1 MSAPARQGEAADEQ
15 GTVGRT
21 GITRSAADEQGTVGR
36 TGITRSAAAVRAR
49 VRDPILR
56 RVTAVGLLGVILAA
70 LVVAFAGDREVLH
83 GITVPTAV
91 LLPGLALLTC
101 LAEVT
106 VVRLRHG
113 EAVEE
118 LSLYEAALVI
128 DVLLL
133 PPREALLAAAAGL
146 VAASVVQRRPPV
158 KAAFNLGT
166 YTAAVSV
173 LILIVHLAGGSPGTV
188 TPRVLVAVVAGT
200 FAFTAV
206 NLCCLAQVL
215 GLINGRSPWAV
226 VRAEA
231 RLSAY
236 MALGTVATGLTTT
249 VIALHAP
256 LLLPFM
262 AMPALAVTYAYR
274 AAAREADERAR
285 SACLLRL
292 SHALAEREDVERRF
306 LLLVREAFDAELALI
321 LPAGQDR
328 ALSVTAAES
337 TVVHRGAAPSWLAGA
352 RETDGPALLTEHL
365 ATGQRHVVVVPVA
378 AGGRRFGTAA
388 FAPRARTRMSTGD
401 VTLLAS
407 LANALAVSLRG
418 AQHLDRLVEETSKL
432 QAVVEQSAEGIMV
445 VDGDALVQM
454 WNPALEA
461 LTRVPA
467 AEALG
472 RPMAQLFD
480 VPAPQEPGV
489 LLPASPGAPRAAAEL
504 TIRRPDGEQRRIR
517 MAHSATFA
525 ADGLTRDVVVISD
538 LTREYRTE
546 RLKSDFIAMVSHE
559 LRTPLTPI
567 VGYVDLLR
575 KRGDRMTPQKR
586 SDALELIGD
595 RAAHL
600 SRLVE
605 DLLLASRFGDSG
617 DEIALDVSA
626 ASHDLRALVGQVGQD
641 LGSPRVVVTV
651 PDAPVPAY
659 CDGGR
664 TLQVLANLIG
674 NGLKYSAADAPV
686 EVTVR
691 STAQAVHVDVRD
703 HGRGIPADE
712 LELVFEKFYRVE
724 DPMTMSTSG
733 TGIGLFLA
741 RRLARAMGGDVT
753 VESTLDVGSVFTLTL
768 GLPVQIRA

>member
-1 MSAPARQGEAADEQ
+1 MSAPAA
-15 GTVGRT
+15 TL
-21 GITRSAADEQGTVGR
+21 
-36 TGITRSAAAVRAR
+36 RAR

-56 RVTAVGLLGVILAA
+56 RVAAVGLLGALLAA
-70 LVVAFAGDREVLH
+70 LVVAVAGNREVLH
-83 GITVPTAV
+83 GITVPMAL

-133 PPREALLAAAAGL
+133 PPREALMAAAAGL

-249 VIALHAP
+249 VVALHAP

-306 LLLVREAFDAELALI
+306 LLLVREAFDAEVALI
-321 LPAGQDR
+321 LPAGQDQ
-328 ALSVTAAES
+328 ALSVTATES
-337 TVVHRGAAPSWLAGA
+337 AVVRRGAAPSWLAAA
-352 RETDGPALLTEHL
+352 RDAEGPTQLSEHVAAGL
-365 ATGQRHVVVVPVA
+365 RQVVVVPVA

-388 FAPRARTRMSTGD
+388 FAPRARSRMSTGD

-418 AQHLDRLVEETSKL
+418 AQHLGRLVEETSKL

-445 VDGDALVQM
+445 VDGDAVVQM

-472 RPMAQLFD
+472 RPMARLFD
-480 VPAPQEPGV
+480 VPAQEPGA
-489 LLPASPGAPRAAAEL
+489 LLPVSPGAPRAAAEL

-525 ADGLTRDVVVISD
+525 AQGLTRDVIVISD

-586 SDALELIGD
+586 SEALELIGD

-605 DLLLASRFGDSG
+605 DLLLASRFGDGG

-626 ASHDLRALVGQVGQD
+626 ASHDLRALVARVVQD
-641 LGSPRVVVTV
+641 LGSPRVVVSV
-651 PDAPVPAY
+651 PDTPVPAY

-664 TLQVLANLIG
+664 TVQVLANLIG
-674 NGLKYSAADAPV
+674 NGLKYSAPDATV

-691 STAQAVHVDVRD
+691 SSAEGVYVDVRD
-703 HGRGIPADE
+703 HGRGIPADA

-741 RRLARAMGGDVT
+741 RRLAQAMGGDVT
-753 VESTLDVGSVFTLTL
+753 VASTLDVGSVFTLAL
-768 GLPVQIRA
+768 VHPY

>member
-1 MSAPARQGEAADEQ
+1 MSASAQRAGLPRL
-15 GTVGRT
+15 
-21 GITRSAADEQGTVGR
+21 TR
-36 TGITRSAAAVRAR
+36 AAAALHAQ

-56 RVTAVGLLGVILAA
+56 RVAAVGLLGAILAA
-70 LVVAFAGDREVLH
+70 LVVALAGNREVLH
-83 GITVPTAV
+83 GITVPTAL

-133 PPREALLAAAAGL
+133 PPRQALLAAAAGL

-173 LILIVHLAGGSPGTV
+173 LVLTVHLAGGSPGTV
-188 TPRVLVAVVAGT
+188 TPRVLAAVVAGT

-215 GLINGRSPWAV
+215 GLINGLSPWAV

-321 LPAGQDR
+321 LPAGQEQ
-328 ALSVTAAES
+328 ALSVAAAEPA
-337 TVVHRGAAPSWLAGA
+337 VVHRGAVPSWLGA
-352 RETDGPALLTEHL
+352 ARDADGPVQSSEHVASGL
-365 ATGQRHVVVVPVA
+365 RHVVVVPVA

-388 FAPRARTRMSTGD
+388 FVSRTRRRMSTGD

-445 VDGDALVQM
+445 VDADSLVQM

-480 VPAPQEPGV
+480 APAQHETGSLMPV
-489 LLPASPGAPRAAAEL
+489 SPDAPRAASEL
-504 TIRRPDGEQRRIR
+504 TIQHPDGEQRRIR

-525 ADGLTRDVVVISD
+525 AGRLTRDVIVISD
-538 LTREYRTE
+538 LTLQYRTE

-575 KRGDRMTPQKR
+575 KRGDRMTPEKR

-605 DLLLASRFGDSG
+605 DLLLASRFGDG
-617 DEIALDVSA
+617 EEIALDVSG
-626 ASHDLRALVGQVGQD
+626 ASHDLRALAAQVAQD
-641 LGSPRVVVTV
+641 LGSPRVVVT
-651 PDAPVPAY
+651 APEEPVAAY

-674 NGLKYSAADAPV
+674 NGLKYSAEDATV

-691 STAQAVHVDVRD
+691 ATAEAVHVDVRD
-703 HGRGIPADE
+703 HGRGIPADS
-712 LELVFEKFYRVE
+712 LERVFEKFYRVE

-741 RRLARAMGGDVT
+741 RRLAQAMGGDVT
-753 VESTLDVGSVFTLTL
+753 VASTLDVGSVFTLSL
-768 GLPVQIRA
+768 APPVPVGA

>member
-1 MSAPARQGEAADEQ
+1 MSTSAPRGDRPA
-15 GTVGRT
+15 
-21 GITRSAADEQGTVGR
+21 TRRV
-36 TGITRSAAAVRAR
+36 AAALAAR
-49 VRDPILR
+49 VRDPILW
-56 RVTAVGLLGVILAA
+56 RVAAVAGLGAILAA
-70 LVVAFAGDREVLH
+70 VVVACAGDRAVLT
-83 GITVPTAV
+83 GIRVPTAV
-91 LLPGLALLTC
+91 LLPGLAVLTC

-133 PPREALLAAAAGL
+133 PPREALVAAAAGL
-146 VAASVVQRRPPV
+146 VAASAWQRRPPV
-158 KAAFNLGT
+158 KAAFNVGT

-173 LILIVHLAGGSPGTV
+173 LILIVHLAGGTPGTV

-215 GLINGRSPWAV
+215 GLINGVSPWAV
-226 VRAEA
+226 VRSEA

-236 MALGTVATGLTTT
+236 MALGTVATGLITT
-249 VIALHAP
+249 VVALHAP

-292 SHALAEREDVERRF
+292 SYALAEREDVVRQF
-306 LLLVREAFDAELALI
+306 LLLVREAFDAEHAVIVLRDDDLRDDD
-321 LPAGQDR
+321 P
-328 ALSVTAAES
+328 ALSVTAEEPG
-337 TVVHRGAAPSWLAGA
+337 VVHRGPVPSWLADA
-352 RETDGPALLTEHL
+352 RDAAGPVLLTESPASGL
-365 ATGQRHVVVVPVA
+365 RQVVIVPVE

-388 FAPRARTRMSTGD
+388 FAPRGRSRLSTGD

-407 LANALAVSLRG
+407 LANALAVALRG
-418 AQHLDRLVEETSKL
+418 AEHLGRLVEETSKL

-445 VDGDALVQM
+445 VGVDASVQM

-472 RPMAQLFD
+472 RPVADLFD
-480 VPAPQEPGV
+480 VAADAEQGSLMPV
-489 LLPASPGAPRAAAEL
+489 SPGQPRAAAEL

-517 MAHSATFA
+517 MAHSATYA
-525 ADGLTRDVVVISD
+525 QGELTRDVIVLSD

-586 SDALELIGD
+586 ADALELVGD

-605 DLLLASRFGDSG
+605 DLLLASRFGDG
-617 DEIALDVSA
+617 ADDIALDVSA
-626 ASHDLRALVGQVGQD
+626 SGHDLRTIVAQVVQD
-641 LGSPRVVVTV
+641 LGSPRVVVTS
-651 PDAPVPAY
+651 PDVAAPVY
-659 CDGGR
+659 CDSGR

-674 NGLKYSAADAPV
+674 NGLKYSAPDAAV

-691 STAQAVHVDVRD
+691 RTGDAVLVDVRD
-703 HGRGIPADE
+703 HGRGIPADS
-712 LELVFEKFYRVE
+712 LERVFEKFYRVE

-753 VESTLDVGSVFTLTL
+753 VVSTMHVGSVFTLAL
-768 GLPVQIRA
+768 RPSRAAAAAPVRA

>member
-1 MSAPARQGEAADEQ
+1 MSASAQRDEAAP
-15 GTVGRT
+15 GPRAVGRPAP
-21 GITRSAADEQGTVGR
+21 TR
-36 TGITRSAAAVRAR
+36 AAAALRAR
-49 VRDPILR
+49 LRDPILR
-56 RVTAVGLLGVILAA
+56 RVAAVGLLGAILAA
-70 LVVAFAGDREVLH
+70 LVVALAGDREVLH

-101 LAEVT
+101 LAEIT

-146 VAASVVQRRPPV
+146 VAASVVQRRPMV

-215 GLINGRSPWAV
+215 GLINGRPPWTV

-321 LPAGQDR
+321 LPEGQDE
-328 ALSVTAAES
+328 ALSVTAAEPA
-337 TVVHRGAAPSWLAGA
+337 VVRRGAAPSWLGA
-352 RETDGPALLTEHL
+352 ARDIDGPAQLSEHVEP
-365 ATGQRHVVVVPVA
+365 GVRHVVVVPVA

-388 FAPRARTRMSTGD
+388 FVSRTRSRMSTGD

-480 VPAPQEPGV
+480 VSAQQDSGSLMPV
-489 LLPASPGAPRAAAEL
+489 SPGTPRAAAEL
-504 TIRRPDGEQRRIR
+504 TIQRPDGEQRRIR
-517 MAHSATFA
+517 MAHSASFA
-525 ADGLTRDVVVISD
+525 ADGLTRDVIVISD

-586 SDALELIGD
+586 SEALELIGD

-605 DLLLASRFGDSG
+605 DLLLASRFGDG
-617 DEIALDVSA
+617 EEIALDVSG
-626 ASHDLRALVGQVGQD
+626 ASHDLRALVAQVVQD
-641 LGSPRVVVTV
+641 LGSPRVVVTA
-651 PDAPVPAY
+651 PDVPVPAY

-674 NGLKYSAADAPV
+674 NGLKYSAEDATV

-691 STAQAVHVDVRD
+691 ATEQAVYVDVRD
-703 HGRGIPADE
+703 HGRGIPADA
-712 LELVFEKFYRVE
+712 LERVFEKFYRVE

-753 VESTLDVGSVFTLTL
+753 VVSTLDVGSAFTLSL
-768 GLPVQIRA
+768 GRPY